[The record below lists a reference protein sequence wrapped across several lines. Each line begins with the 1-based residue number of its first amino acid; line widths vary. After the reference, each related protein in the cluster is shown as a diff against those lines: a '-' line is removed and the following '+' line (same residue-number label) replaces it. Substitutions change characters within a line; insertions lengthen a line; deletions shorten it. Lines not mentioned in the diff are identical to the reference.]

1 MANIRAF
8 PTGIPCLPIERIC
21 EYNELRSF
29 VPCREN
35 EEIIFLKNGR
45 VYFKKE
51 DDSLILSL
59 DEKEEEKILLQTDL
73 LSQHL
78 YIFE

>member
-1 MANIRAF
+1 M
-8 PTGIPCLPIERIC
+8 
-21 EYNELRSF
+21 SSVF

-35 EEIIFLKNGR
+35 EEIIFQNGR